1 VSELVLGVSA
11 AVGASAAAWAWRGR
25 RIHHR
30 TRERLHEDL
39 VLDGTTNGVGESQ
52 AEVRPLLR
60 RHRWIAYVSGVA
72 IFALL
77 FFAVELGA
85 PFAVALGVVAAVI
98 AYILEL
104 QYSLRR
110 TAALEASL
118 ADGIDLMVAALSGGA
133 GLMEAIESAVQ
144 ESRGTLGHELGEVVG
159 RIRYGERPKDVYEDL
174 GRRVPL
180 ETFRLFTFTLA
191 VHGEVGG
198 SLAPAM
204 STVGRSIR
212 DRIEIAR
219 RVRSEGTQAQASVL
233 GILGIT
239 WFLGLM
245 MWRTNPAGFEE
256 FLQHPIGSSI
266 VGGAVILQA
275 VGLVW
280 ITRMSQIRF

>member
-1 VSELVLGVSA
+1 VSELVLGVGA
-11 AVGASAAAWAWRGR
+11 AVGAGAAAWAWRGR
-25 RIHHR
+25 RIYHA
-30 TRERLHEDL
+30 TRERLHGDVVQDGAEETPFDTRSVL
-39 VLDGTTNGVGESQ
+39 V
-52 AEVRPLLR
+52 R
-60 RHRWIAYVSGVA
+60 RRWIAYASGLCVFLA
-72 IFALL
+72 L
-77 FFAVELGA
+77 FFAVGLSA
-85 PFAVALGVVAAVI
+85 VFAVALGVVAGVLG
-98 AYILEL
+98 YILEL
-104 QYSLRR
+104 QFSLRS
-110 TAALEASL
+110 TARIEAGL
-118 ADGIDLMVAALSGGA
+118 ADAIDLMVAALSGGA
-133 GLMEAIESAVQ
+133 GLMEAIESSAH
-144 ESRGTLGHELGEVVG
+144 ESRGVLGHELGDVVG
-159 RIRYGERPKDVYEDL
+159 RIRYGERPKDVYEGF

-198 SLAPAM
+198 SLAPAL
-204 STVGRSIR
+204 STVGKSIR

-256 FLQHPIGSSI
+256 FLRHPIGSSI
-266 VGGAVILQA
+266 VGGAVVLQA